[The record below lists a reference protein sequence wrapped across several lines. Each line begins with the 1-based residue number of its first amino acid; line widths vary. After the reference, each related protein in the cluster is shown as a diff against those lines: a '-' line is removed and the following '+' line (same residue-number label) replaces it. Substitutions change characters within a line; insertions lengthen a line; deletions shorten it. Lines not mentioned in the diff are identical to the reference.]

1 MRARKNIKK
10 RYGAL
15 YIIAVRKY
23 NEKKTKTKK
32 IYQELSVYFIRILF
46 YVTSEFFAYIL
57 LYIGHI

>member
-23 NEKKTKTKK
+23 NEKKNKNKK
-32 IYQELSVYFIRILF
+32 NLSR
-46 YVTSEFFAYIL
+46 T
-57 LYIGHI
+57 